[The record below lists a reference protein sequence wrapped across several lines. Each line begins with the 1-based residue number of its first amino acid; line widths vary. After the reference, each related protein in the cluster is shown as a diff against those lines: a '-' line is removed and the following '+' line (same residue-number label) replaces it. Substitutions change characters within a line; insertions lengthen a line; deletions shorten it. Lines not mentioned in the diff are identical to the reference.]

1 MSEVNE
7 IGPGIFRIS
16 TFMPP
21 INMAFCQFVV
31 RDDEPLL
38 YHTGMRGLFPDVR
51 EAVSKVLDPATI
63 RWIGFSHFEADECGA
78 LREWQGVAPDAT
90 PVCSFV
96 AKFVSVDDVVAA
108 RPCRALADGEVLATG
123 ACRFRF
129 LQTPHVPHAWDAGHL
144 FEEASGTLLCSDLL
158 HQMGDLEPVT
168 EADVVGRF
176 RETLAEFQ
184 KGPFANYLP
193 YTRQTRSTLERLAA
207 LEPKVL
213 APMHGSA
220 FAGDGGQ
227 ALLDVA
233 DVIRDALAGPDVTT

>member
-1 MSEVNE
+1 MSDVTEV
-7 IGPGIFRIS
+7 GPGVFRIA
-16 TFMPP
+16 TFIPQV
-21 INMAFCQFVV
+21 NMAFCQFVV

-51 EAVSKVLDPATI
+51 EAVAEVVDPATI

-78 LREWQGVAPDAT
+78 LREWQEIAPKAT

-96 AKFVSVDDVVAA
+96 GKFVSVDDVVAA
-108 RPCRALADGEVLATG
+108 RPCRALADSEVLATG
-123 ACRFRF
+123 RCRFRF

-144 FEEASGTLLCSDLL
+144 FEETSGTLLCSDIL

-184 KGPFANYLP
+184 QGPFANYLP
-193 YTRQTRSTLERLAA
+193 YTSHTRSTLERLAA
-207 LEPKVL
+207 LKPKAL
-213 APMHGSA
+213 APMHGST
-220 FAGDGGQ
+220 FIGDGER

-233 DVIRDALAGPDVTT
+233 DVIRDALAEPDGTA